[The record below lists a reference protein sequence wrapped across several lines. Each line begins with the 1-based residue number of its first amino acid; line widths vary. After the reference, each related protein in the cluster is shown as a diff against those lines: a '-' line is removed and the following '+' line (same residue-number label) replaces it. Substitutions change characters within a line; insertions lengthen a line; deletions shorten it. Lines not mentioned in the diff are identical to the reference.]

1 MDFLEEVAGDEER
14 PRGGKG
20 RSTDWE
26 AQETVCGGPGGR
38 GAGVIRTGRLE
49 ENMQRGDASD
59 CVRGRREPWGQ
70 RCRLGPVDAS

>member
-26 AQETVCGGPGGR
+26 AQGTVGGGGGR
-38 GAGVIRTGRLE
+38 AARVIRIGRLE
-49 ENMQRGDASD
+49 ENIHRGGESD
-59 CVRGRREPWGQ
+59 SVRGRKEPWGQ
-70 RCRLGPVDAS
+70 RCRLGPVDGS